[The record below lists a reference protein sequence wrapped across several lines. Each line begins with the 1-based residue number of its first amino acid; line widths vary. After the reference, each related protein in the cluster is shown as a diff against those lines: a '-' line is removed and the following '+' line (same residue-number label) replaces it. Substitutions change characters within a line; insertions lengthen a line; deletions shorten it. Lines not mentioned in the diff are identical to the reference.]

1 MTRLPNVLNRLQQ
14 LELLDIS
21 HNDLVDIRSISFMPN
36 LRILNISG
44 NAKLEILPPEL
55 ATNDNLSDLVF
66 DHENIKSPAK
76 EIVSKGTINILKY
89 YRNCGKLYQLSLSCH
104 IC

>member
-1 MTRLPNVLNRLQQ
+1 MRLPNVLNRLQQ

-44 NAKLEILPPEL
+44 NLKLEILPPEL

-89 YRNCGKLYQLSLSCH
+89 FRNCGMQLSLSLLFL
-104 IC
+104 IT

>member
-1 MTRLPNVLNRLQQ
+1 
-14 LELLDIS
+14 
-21 HNDLVDIRSISFMPN
+21 MPN

-66 DHENIKSPAK
+66 DHENIKSPSK

-89 YRNCGKLYQLSLSCH
+89 FRNCGT
-104 IC
+104 